1 MSELADFTVP
11 QSVKDRIPPIARKP
25 IEFDVYADLVDD
37 QTKIQLYKD
46 LLVPRLIEE
55 RMLLALRKGQIS
67 KWFSAWGQEAISVGA
82 TRAMQSDEWLLT
94 MHRNLGVFTT
104 RGVPLHTLF
113 AQLMGKDTGFTRGR
127 ERSFHFGLKEFRI
140 VGMISHVS
148 ANLPVADGIALA
160 NKLRKEGKATLAF
173 TGEGATSEGDFH
185 EALNIAASWELPV
198 IIFIENNGWA
208 ISTPSHVQY
217 KGYYF
222 AERAK
227 AYHIPGVTI
236 DGNNVLAVYSTVKEW
251 AKKLRETNSGPV
263 VIEGITFRVRGH
275 EEASGTKYVPR
286 ELIEYWQKRDPV
298 VTYEKWLIEQGYLSE
313 QQAHDIKAELKE
325 QIEDALNKAL
335 KDPLPEPRSQKLF
348 DVYAPAPKSVTEG
361 VLPETDATVRELRYV
376 DAIKEG
382 LYIAMKRHPN
392 LILMGQDI
400 GEYGGVFKVTEGFVK
415 EFGEDRVRNT
425 PLCES
430 GIVGTALGLSIAGC
444 KAMVEMQF
452 SDFVS
457 YAFTQIANNLAKI
470 YWRWGQNADVVIR
483 MPTGAGVGAGPFHS
497 QSTEGW
503 FAHIPGLKIV
513 YPSTPYD
520 AKGLLLASFEDPNPV
535 MFYEHKFLYRSLK
548 GPVPEGFYTVPIGK
562 AQLVTEGDD
571 LTIITYGWG
580 VHKATETVKSLNIS
594 ADIIDMRTLLP
605 YDKEAI
611 AQSVKKTGK
620 VLILYEDTLSY
631 GVGAEWSAFISENLF
646 EYLDAPIVRV
656 ASADIP
662 VPFATS
668 LEQVFLP
675 WGRLKDAVK
684 FLVEY

>member
-1 MSELADFTVP
+1 MSELAEFTIP
-11 QSVKDRIPPIARKP
+11 ESIKDRIPPIARKP

-37 QTKIQLYKD
+37 KMKIQLYRD

-82 TRAMQSDEWLLT
+82 TRAMLPDEWLLT
-94 MHRNLGVFTT
+94 MHRNIGVFTT
-104 RGVPLHTLF
+104 RGVPIYLIF

-127 ERSFHFGLKEFRI
+127 ERSFHFGLKQFHI
-140 VGMISHVS
+140 VGMISHVA

-160 NKLRKEGKATLAF
+160 NQLRKAGKATLAF

-208 ISTPSHVQY
+208 ISTPSNLQY

-227 AYHIPGVTI
+227 AYHVPGITI

-251 AKKLRETNSGPV
+251 AKKLRETNKGPV
-263 VIEGITFRVRGH
+263 VIEGVTFRVRGH
-275 EEASGTKYVPR
+275 EEASGTKYVPK
-286 ELIEYWQKRDPV
+286 ELIEYWQRRDPV
-298 VTYEKWLIEQGYLSE
+298 ITYEKWLLEKGYLSE
-313 QQAHDIKAELKE
+313 TQAQDIKKQLKE
-325 QIEDALNKAL
+325 EIEAALNKAL
-335 KDPLPEPRSQKLF
+335 KDSTPEAKTQKLF
-348 DVYAPAPKSVTEG
+348 EVYAPAPESVTKG
-361 VLPETDATVRELRYV
+361 IPPDPHAQKREIRYV

-382 LYIAMKRHPN
+382 LYIAMKRHNN

-400 GEYGGVFKVTEGFVK
+400 GEYGGVFKITEGFIK
-415 EFGEDRVRNT
+415 EFGKERVRNT

-430 GIVGTALGLSIAGC
+430 GIVGAALGLSIAGC

-452 SDFVS
+452 SDFVT

-503 FAHIPGLKIV
+503 LAHIPGLKIV

-548 GPVPEGFYTVPIGK
+548 GEVPEGYYTVPIGK
-562 AQLVTEGDD
+562 ARIVREGDD

-580 VHKATETVKSLNIS
+580 VHKALETVDKLNID
-594 ADIIDMRTLLP
+594 AEIIDLRSLLP

-646 EYLDAPIVRV
+646 EYLDAPIV
-656 ASADIP
+656 
-662 VPFATS
+662 
-668 LEQVFLP
+668 
-675 WGRLKDAVK
+675 
-684 FLVEY
+684 